1 VIESVSRMASI
12 TAFKCKVSLS
22 HDDGFSAS
30 AILRTIEPIFICI
43 ILASFSLINFI
54 IYKMP
59 SVNHLAP

>member
-1 VIESVSRMASI
+1 VIEPVSRMASI

-30 AILRTIEPIFICI
+30 AILMIIEPTFNCI

-54 IYKMP
+54 IYKM
-59 SVNHLAP
+59 SGVNHLTP